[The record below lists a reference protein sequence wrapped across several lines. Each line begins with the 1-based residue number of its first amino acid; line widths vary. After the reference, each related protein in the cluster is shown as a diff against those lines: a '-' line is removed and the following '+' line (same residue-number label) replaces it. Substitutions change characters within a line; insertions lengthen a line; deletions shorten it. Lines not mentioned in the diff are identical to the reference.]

1 MATLSAKVIKYLE
14 ANGKTA
20 DELGPEFENPNVA
33 ITDDGTGAV
42 IKIWNA
48 DALGVARPTDE
59 QLATYETAGNTHESN
74 HVVRKARRKSYGN
87 IGDQLDEI
95 FKDIDAWKTRI
106 QTIKDA
112 NPKS

>member
-1 MATLSAKVIKYLE
+1 MADFSTKVIKYLE
-14 ANGKTA
+14 ANGKTK
-20 DELGPEFENPNVA
+20 DELGADFENPNVA
-33 ITDDGTGAV
+33 IVDDGTGAV
-42 IKIWNA
+42 ISIWNA

-74 HVVRKARRKSYGN
+74 HVVRKARRDSYGD

-95 FKDIDAWKTRI
+95 FRDIDAWKTRI
-106 QTIKDA
+106 QAIKDS

>member
-1 MATLSAKVIKYLE
+1 MADFSTKVIKYLE

-42 IKIWNA
+42 ISIWNA
-48 DALGVARPTDE
+48 YALGVARPTDE

-74 HVVRKARRKSYGN
+74 HVVRKARRDSYGD

-95 FKDIDAWKTRI
+95 FRDIDAWKTRI
-106 QTIKDA
+106 QAIKDS

>member
-1 MATLSAKVIKYLE
+1 MADFSTKVIKYLE

-74 HVVRKARRKSYGN
+74 HVVRKARRDSYGD

-95 FKDIDAWKTRI
+95 FRDIDAWKTRI
-106 QTIKDA
+106 QAIKDS